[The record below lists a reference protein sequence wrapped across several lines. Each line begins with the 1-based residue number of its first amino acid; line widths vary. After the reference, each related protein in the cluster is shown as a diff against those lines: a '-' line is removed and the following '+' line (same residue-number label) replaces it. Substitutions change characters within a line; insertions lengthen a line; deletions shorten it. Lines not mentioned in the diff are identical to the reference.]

1 MLVALFLSL
10 FSSSLTN
17 NARFAQ
23 NLEPPDAQHWLKNI
37 TFRVIE
43 GFLRWYLDTHD
54 MEYQSAF
61 LVFARYFRIY
71 WCREMHREFS
81 YDLRRKMTMVCAILN
96 LLNDKYLLLKL
107 VCTTLT
113 DEYEL
118 NLGGKTQ
125 PSVNID
131 DLLYSTYH
139 LLAVCDI
146 AFSTFRCQG
155 QLSTLRKMMTSTSA
169 RPGTLVESSGY
180 MRRNDALK
188 WKDIELYMV
197 KHPDNPKCQVLLM
210 RVTHRLNKGKRNK
223 GVP

>member
-1 MLVALFLSL
+1 MYCTISIPL
-10 FSSSLTN
+10 
-17 NARFAQ
+17 
-23 NLEPPDAQHWLKNI
+23 I
-37 TFRVIE
+37 
-43 GFLRWYLDTHD
+43 
-54 MEYQSAF
+54 
-61 LVFARYFRIY
+61 
-71 WCREMHREFS
+71 
-81 YDLRRKMTMVCAILN
+81 
-96 LLNDKYLLLKL
+96 DKFLLLKL
-107 VCTTLT
+107 VSTTLT

-118 NLGGKTQ
+118 HLGGKTQ

-146 AFSTFRCQG
+146 AFPTFRCQG

-180 MRRNDALK
+180 MRSNDALK

-197 KHPDNPKCQVLLM
+197 KNPDNPTCQVLLM